1 MALRSLCVVLLV
13 VLAPPALAATIT
25 DTYGNVAY
33 DNGTM
38 SWADLPSGIPYKT
51 NNVYD
56 EGSLKPLFSLVHGFI
71 NTIQPNAFPFSL
83 IKQVLNGSFDI
94 SAQYM
99 ELVNYAMGFGICFV
113 LGLLFIVFLPLCGCC
128 FCCCRCCGNC
138 GGNGKQIYE
147 ENEGCKRMGLAQALF
162 LMAVVMAASA
172 GCVYMTNDRFTV
184 ALQYADTSIANN
196 LDDIMSY
203 VNNTGMQF
211 KYVAVDMYA
220 IVADALIRDIS
231 GIGSVLAT
239 AIFNVLNIDPV
250 INAVISLDQSL
261 SAIKTALD
269 QVVTDQT
276 ALTSAANALDSALKT
291 LKSDIDSTKSGC
303 NGQCSPNTVCDA
315 IDTSVLAVSIDF
327 SAIPD
332 LSSTQSTINSV
343 IANNLTG
350 LALTA
355 KANLDNMEST
365 INSSTSSIQS
375 SLQSTLD
382 TFKTTL
388 NTMVDSLLAQLS
400 GAFDSSSLKA
410 DSKSFFETALTY
422 DVYRQYFGYGLMGLF
437 TLIPVLNIV
446 GICCGC
452 LCGDGDAIPTKR
464 GCGSSCGGCLM
475 MMSVAL
481 MFLIGSM
488 LMFLTTLT
496 FMIGGNFEKICQTF
510 LDLTIFKDFIDAGAI
525 SSISLGSMLLGDPNA
540 NISIYKALLGCR
552 QNKAPFEL
560 FSLDTLVP
568 IDNYLN
574 YSQYMGD
581 IDTQINSIS
590 TSIDLSSFQ
599 ILSKDLEN
607 TLNDFKN
614 SGIGNLNFTVIN
626 DTLNQDLG
634 NIDFNALIA
643 TMETI
648 KSSCTGPTLTKWN
661 QHIAD
666 TETIRDTTYPAVTTA
681 KTNLQTSMGS
691 LESAVSGIVP
701 KIDDVLTT
709 AKAADDVI
717 QNNVSSLLT
726 TVALSYKNQIL
737 GYIDSYIARTRY
749 LIFFELAACLPL
761 WNLYDSFTTMFC
773 KYTMDALNAFW
784 FSIGWGLLFFI
795 PVIVIAVKLSKYYR
809 KMDKCEG
816 YGEDDDDDDAE
827 SSGTPHDYD
836 NYGRIFKPNP
846 EPPRYQYRK
855 TTDF

>member
-231 GIGSVLAT
+231 A
-239 AIFNVLNIDPV
+239 
-250 INAVISLDQSL
+250 L

-475 MMSVAL
+475 MMS
-481 MFLIGSM
+481 
-488 LMFLTTLT
+488 
-496 FMIGGNFEKICQTF
+496 
-510 LDLTIFKDFIDAGAI
+510 FIDAGAI

-599 ILSKDLEN
+599 ILSSDLEN

-661 QHIAD
+661 QHITD

-726 TVALSYKNQIL
+726 T
-737 GYIDSYIARTRY
+737 
-749 LIFFELAACLPL
+749 IFFELAACLPL